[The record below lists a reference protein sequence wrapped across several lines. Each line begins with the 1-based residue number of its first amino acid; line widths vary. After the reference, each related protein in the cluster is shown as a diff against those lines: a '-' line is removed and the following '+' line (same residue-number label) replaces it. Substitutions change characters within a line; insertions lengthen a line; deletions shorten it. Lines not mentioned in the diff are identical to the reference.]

1 MLELWVEEVKN
12 VLEEGFDDEPVLMK
26 PENQPE
32 FVDDVLVLLD
42 TEFVLKPDDVV
53 KQVVWLV

>member
-1 MLELWVEEVKN
+1 M
-12 VLEEGFDDEPVLMK
+12 LEEGFDDEPVLMK

-32 FVDDVLVLLD
+32 FVEDVLVLLD
-42 TEFVLKPDDVV
+42 EFVLKPDDVV

>member
-1 MLELWVEEVKN
+1 M
-12 VLEEGFDDEPVLMK
+12 LEEGFVDEPVLMK

-32 FVDDVLVLLD
+32 FVDDVFVMLD
-42 TEFVLKPDDVV
+42 AEFVLKPDDVV